1 MYDRTVCQFLGNI
14 QLIFVHETVV
24 PSADINETD
33 VQDYHQHRDIDL
45 GDYNSLEE
53 DDALVGDISPEGED
67 EEEEDDDSGDL
78 HQHAVRA
85 TVDWNEY
92 VQKGQKLIKYSGFF
106 ESGEN
111 PKA

>member
-53 DDALVGDISPEGED
+53 DDALVGDISPEGRTKKKKMMI
-67 EEEEDDDSGDL
+67 
-78 HQHAVRA
+78 RA
-85 TVDWNEY
+85 ICINMPSEPPSIGMNMSKRAKSSSTN
-92 VQKGQKLIKYSGFF
+92 S
-106 ESGEN
+106 
-111 PKA
+111 KAP